1 MENFVTYKEYCVDYI
16 INRIDEYKDQGCDNA
31 YDIAYFI
38 TEYDNTNGSITYSHY
53 HAKEY
58 IKEWFNNVGDF
69 LEEYEFEFGVKLNV
83 NPFTDCEK
91 FHTVMV
97 IIGVEKIINNLTCIP
112 YDAFILTE
120 ELIKSIKKELSE
132 LNVNE

>member
-1 MENFVTYKEYCVDYI
+1 MEKFVTYKEYCVDYI
-16 INRIDEYKDQGCDNA
+16 VNRIDEHKDSEYNDAFDVANAITEDDNA
-31 YDIAYFI
+31 S
-38 TEYDNTNGSITYSHY
+38 GSITYSHY
-53 HAKEY
+53 QAKEY
-58 IKEWFNNVGDF
+58 IKEWFSNVGDF
-69 LEEYEFEFGVKLNV
+69 LEEYEFDYGVKLNV
-83 NPFTDCEK
+83 NPFTECEK

-97 IIGVEKIINNLTCIP
+97 IIGVEKIINNLACIP